1 MTIKYKIIPIITIII
16 FIIIFIFSKS
26 KYNKGSKITNLD
38 FLQKSKYYKSKI
50 IQYTIIKI
58 TIIILLFISV
68 IQVSLLLSKPIS
80 ITKSSSNN
88 NVILCMDVS
97 SSTDNLN
104 LEIIDN
110 LKEVIDKSNN
120 NYGITIF
127 NTSAVTLSPIT
138 ADKNYNKETLDN
150 IKKSIIM
157 NNSNNNNDLYIRDY
171 IISGTLNE
179 RDKRKTSLIGDG
191 LLSCINEY
199 NNSYQNKNIILI
211 TDNKVSGKEILSR
224 EDALKI
230 AKKNNIKVYNI
241 SNNNLQ
247 HISNQIS
254 KNSNKI
260 NIYNEDPTII
270 FIILFTTTSL
280 FILVKKVFIWV
291 LYPLYQY
298 Q

>member
-1 MTIKYKIIPIITIII
+1 MTIKYKIIPIIITII

-26 KYNKGSKITNLD
+26 KYKNGSKITNLD
-38 FLQKSKYYKSKI
+38 FLKKSKYYKNKI
-50 IQYTIIKI
+50 LQYTIIKI
-58 TIIILLFISV
+58 IIIILLFISV

-80 ITKSSSNN
+80 IKKSSSNS

-104 LEIIDN
+104 LEIIDS
-110 LKEVIDKSNN
+110 LKKILDKSNN

-138 ADKNYNKETLDN
+138 SDKDYNKEILDN
-150 IKKSIIM
+150 IKESIII
-157 NNSNNNNDLYIRDY
+157 NNSNNSNNLYIRDY

-179 RDKRKTSLIGDG
+179 RDERKTSLIGDG

-199 NNSYQNKNIILI
+199 NNNYKNKNIILI
-211 TDNKVSGKEILSR
+211 TDNKVSGKELLSK
-224 EDALKI
+224 EEALKI
-230 AKKNNIKVYNI
+230 AKKNNIKVHTV

-247 HISNQIS
+247 YVSNQIN
-254 KNSNKI
+254 KNNKKI
-260 NIYNEDPTII
+260 NNYNEDPTII

-280 FILVKKVFIWV
+280 FILVKKVFI
-291 LYPLYQY
+291 
-298 Q
+298 

>member
-138 ADKNYNKETLDN
+138 ADKDYNKETLDK
-150 IKKSIIM
+150 IKNSIIM
-157 NNSNNNNDLYIRDY
+157 NNSNNSNNLYIRDY

-179 RDKRKTSLIGDG
+179 RDERNTSLIGDG

-247 HISNQIS
+247 HISNQIN
-254 KNSNKI
+254 KNSKKI
-260 NIYNEDPTII
+260 NNYNEDPTII